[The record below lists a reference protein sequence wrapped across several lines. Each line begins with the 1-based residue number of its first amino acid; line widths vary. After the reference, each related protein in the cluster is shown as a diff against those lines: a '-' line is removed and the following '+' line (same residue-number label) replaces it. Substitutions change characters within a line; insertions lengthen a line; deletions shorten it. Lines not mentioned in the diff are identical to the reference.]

1 MLIVGKVKNFFKLN
15 DINIATISSV
25 VLVSAFYVDYYY
37 FIIKL
42 RKLL

>member
-1 MLIVGKVKNFFKLN
+1 MLTVGKVKIFFKLN

-25 VLVSAFYVDYYY
+25 LLISVFYVGYHD
-37 FIIKL
+37 FIVKL